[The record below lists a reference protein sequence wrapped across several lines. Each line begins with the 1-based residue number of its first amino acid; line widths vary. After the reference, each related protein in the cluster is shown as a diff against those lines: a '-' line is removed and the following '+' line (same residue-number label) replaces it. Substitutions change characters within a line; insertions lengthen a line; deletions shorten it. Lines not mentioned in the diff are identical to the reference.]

1 MGSEDSALE
10 KQMLRYSF
18 AIAALLLSAPMAFA
32 QGADDTRKGGGAGM
46 SSSGPRSAGPGPS
59 SKSDATSHERS
70 GAASGASEGAS
81 GSDSPRSRRYMERP
95 DRGSDQGARSE
106 HSPRHVDRDRQ
117 FDRGGGR
124 AELRDRD
131 WRRPG
136 YRERIRRGHHYGWG
150 PGIGFY
156 FSDGWYY
163 GECGWLKRRALA
175 TDSPVWWHR
184 YRRCREF
191 G

>member
-1 MGSEDSALE
+1 
-10 KQMLRYSF
+10 MLKYSV
-18 AIAALLLSAPMAFA
+18 AIVALLLSAPIAFA
-32 QGADDTRKGGGAGM
+32 QGAGDTRKGGGAGM
-46 SSSGPRSAGPGPS
+46 SSSGPRAAGSGPS
-59 SKSDATSHERS
+59 SKSGSASHARS
-70 GAASGASEGAS
+70 GASSGASEGAS
-81 GSDSPRSRRYMERP
+81 GSDSPRSRRSMERT
-95 DRGSDQGARSE
+95 DREVQGARSE
-106 HSPRHVDRDRQ
+106 RSPRNVDRDRQ

-124 AELRDRD
+124 AEARD
-131 WRRPG
+131 WQRPG

>member
-1 MGSEDSALE
+1 
-10 KQMLRYSF
+10 MLKCSV
-18 AIAALLLSAPMAFA
+18 AIIAMFLSAPIAFA
-32 QGADDTRKGGGAGM
+32 QGAGDTRKGGGAGM
-46 SSSGPRSAGPGPS
+46 SSSGPRAAGSGPS
-59 SKSDATSHERS
+59 SKSSGASHARS
-70 GAASGASEGAS
+70 GASSGASEGAS
-81 GSDSPRSRRYMERP
+81 GSDSPRSRRDM
-95 DRGSDQGARSE
+95 DRTDRDFEKGARSE
-106 HSPRHVDRDRQ
+106 HSTRHVDRDRH

-124 AELRDRD
+124 AEMRDRD

-163 GECGWLKRRALA
+163 GECAWLKRRALE

>member
-1 MGSEDSALE
+1 
-10 KQMLRYSF
+10 MLKYSV
-18 AIAALLLSAPMAFA
+18 AIVALLLGAPMAFA
-32 QGADDTRKGGGAGM
+32 QGTGDARKGGGDGM
-46 SSSGPRSAGPGPS
+46 SSSGPRAAGSGPS
-59 SKSDATSHERS
+59 SKSGSASHARS
-70 GAASGASEGAS
+70 GASSGASEGAS
-81 GSDSPRSRRYMERP
+81 GSDSPRSRRSMERT
-95 DRGSDQGARSE
+95 DRGSDRDTRFERSTR
-106 HSPRHVDRDRQ
+106 SVDRDRH
-117 FDRGGGR
+117 FDRGGR
-124 AELRDRD
+124 AEVRD